1 MLHDLF
7 SNQFFE
13 VCGVRMMILLVSIG
27 VAIVLLAILI
37 YALPLRVGVKGK
49 GVILATSV
57 FIGIIGIMSMK
68 VLAFWQVILY
78 PLLLSVLFSYFLM
91 KKLELKQETK
101 GEPAVENI
109 SPVFSFAQQVE
120 KAKLAETIDDYYD
133 SVNMPDR
140 EKIDKVS
147 IELLSDETSNIEI
160 SRVETIDIEMPK
172 IEIKTTTIE
181 PANAELTSI
190 EALDSEQRSPELQE
204 MIPFD
209 IETDQSMDNITAE
222 IVETSLA
229 EVSPTLET
237 IIPDVE
243 EIDFEVRDLY
253 TIDESFTEH
262 AEQSI
267 DSSLETEEELLMEH
281 RIRLFQDMDENDSE
295 MDAVHLTEE
304 IHEITLIEEDKEEK
318 DFARIEQLEEI
329 RDFTRIEELENR
341 TNDVV
346 IESLE
351 ENSDSIEEVR
361 TESAMETLA
370 ELRREQTVEQ
380 REIQK
385 MYEDRVEA
393 QFEDLEE
400 IYLRKK
406 GIVRNEEV

>member
-1 MLHDLF
+1 MVHHLF
-7 SNQFFE
+7 VNQFFE
-13 VCGVRMMILLVSIG
+13 VCGVRIMILLMSIG

-49 GVILATSV
+49 SMILATSV

-68 VLAFWQVILY
+68 VLSFWQVILY

-140 EKIDKVS
+140 EKIDKAS
-147 IELLSDETSNIEI
+147 IEVRSDETSNIEI
-160 SRVETIDIEMPK
+160 SKVETIDIETPN
-172 IEIKTTTIE
+172 IEMETTSIE
-181 PANAELTSI
+181 PSTVERTSI
-190 EALDSEQRSPELQE
+190 EALASEQQSPELQE
-204 MIPFD
+204 MTPFD
-209 IETDQSMDNITAE
+209 IETDQQLDNVTAE

-229 EVSPTLET
+229 EVSPSLET
-237 IIPDVE
+237 IIPDIE
-243 EIDFEVRDLY
+243 EIDFEARDLY

-295 MDAVHLTEE
+295 MDAVHPTEE

-329 RDFTRIEELENR
+329 RDFTRIEELEDI
-341 TNDVV
+341 TNDAV

-351 ENSDSIEEVR
+351 ENSDSIEEVK
-361 TESAMETLA
+361 TDSVIEALA
-370 ELRREQTVEQ
+370 ESRREQTAER
-380 REIQK
+380 REKQK

-406 GIVRNEEV
+406 GIIRNEEV